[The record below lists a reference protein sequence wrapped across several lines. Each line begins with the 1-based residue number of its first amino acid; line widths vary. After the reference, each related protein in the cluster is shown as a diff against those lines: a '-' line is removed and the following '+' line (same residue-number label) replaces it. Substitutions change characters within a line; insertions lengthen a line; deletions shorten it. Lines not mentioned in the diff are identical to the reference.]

1 VINAL
6 ISGAATFVIAVVI
19 GIPIVAYLRRAR
31 AGKSISEDQPAT
43 HQAKAGTPT
52 FGGFVIWVP
61 TLLITASGISV
72 QWWENRSIL
81 LPVGM
86 IVATGAAGFIDDL
99 GTLQVRAIRGG
110 LSWRFKI
117 AFLCVLAAGASWVL
131 YDYVEVESIH
141 IPWQGSYELGPW
153 YLLIAFAT
161 IVATTSAVA
170 IIDGLDA
177 LAGGTTLIAFVAF
190 GAIAFIQGQDF
201 VATFAFII
209 AGANL
214 GFLWYNAHPAQIIM
228 GDTGALALG
237 SGLAV
242 VALMTGQWL
251 LLPVIGIVF
260 VAVAASNI
268 IQIGYF
274 KLSGGKR
281 VFKRAPLHHHF
292 EEIGW
297 AETQVVTRFWV
308 VSIAAAFLGV
318 ALALAVPE

>member
-1 VINAL
+1 MINAL
-6 ISGAATFVIAVVI
+6 ISGSATFVITIII
-19 GIPIVAYLRRAR
+19 GLPIVAYLRRAG

-43 HQAKAGTPT
+43 HQTKAGTPT

-61 TLLITASGISV
+61 TLLITASGVSV
-72 QWWENRSIL
+72 QWWDHRSIL

-86 IVATGAAGFIDDL
+86 IVATGAAGFVDDL
-99 GTLQVRAIRGG
+99 GTLQFRRIRGG

-117 AFLCVLAAGASWVL
+117 GFLALLSGFAAWAL
-131 YDYVEVESIH
+131 YDYVEVESIN
-141 IPWQGSYELGPW
+141 IPWQGSYKLGPW
-153 YLLIAFAT
+153 YLLIAFLT

-170 IIDGLDA
+170 VTDGLDA
-177 LAGGTTLIAFVAF
+177 LAGGTTLFAFVAY

-201 VATFAFII
+201 VATFCFII

-214 GFLWYNAHPAQIIM
+214 GFLWYNAHPAQIFM
-228 GDTGALALG
+228 GDTGAMALG

-268 IQIGYF
+268 IQIGYY

-318 ALALAVPE
+318 ALALAVPD

>member
-6 ISGAATFVIAVVI
+6 ISGSAAFVISVLI

-31 AGKSISEDQPAT
+31 AGKSISEDQPAS
-43 HQAKAGTPT
+43 HQVKAGTPT

-61 TLLITASGISV
+61 VLLITASGISV

-86 IVATGAAGFIDDL
+86 IVATGAAGFFDDL

-110 LSWRFKI
+110 LSWRVKI
-117 AFLCVLAAGASWVL
+117 AFLCVLSAGASWVL
-131 YDYVEVESIH
+131 YEYVEVESIH

-281 VFKRAPLHHHF
+281 VFRRAPLHHHF